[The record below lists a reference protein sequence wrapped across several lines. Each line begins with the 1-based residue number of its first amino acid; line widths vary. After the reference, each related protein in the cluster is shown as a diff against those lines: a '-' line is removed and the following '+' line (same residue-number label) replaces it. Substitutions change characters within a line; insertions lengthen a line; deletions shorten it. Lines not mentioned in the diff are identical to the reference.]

1 MPTSDPKINP
11 KTITFGL
18 TEWVTLLIHL
28 HIELTIYENT
38 LGCLT
43 KNNSFETALPCRPRT
58 CLSTT
63 LQSNLFQRDA
73 ENSGDPTSIV
83 HIT

>member
-1 MPTSDPKINP
+1 MASHNDTLITLNND
-11 KTITFGL
+11 TIL
-18 TEWVTLLIHL
+18 KCIRMLD
-28 HIELTIYENT
+28 
-38 LGCLT
+38 

-73 ENSGDPTSIV
+73 ENCAEAHLYRSYNLAEPSR
-83 HIT
+83 H

>member
-1 MPTSDPKINP
+1 MFD
-11 KTITFGL
+11 
-18 TEWVTLLIHL
+18 
-28 HIELTIYENT
+28 
-38 LGCLT
+38 

-73 ENSGDPTSIV
+73 ENCAEAHLYRSYNLAEPSR
-83 HIT
+83 H